1 MEDHIEFEDDHGFVV
16 QPYMFEPERHAQFQV
31 SSDDDTE
38 SDDDQ
43 ENVHELGQER
53 LGNVNW
59 YGYVIVQSL

>member
-1 MEDHIEFEDDHGFVV
+1 MEDHIEFEDDYGFVV
-16 QPYMFEPERHAQFQV
+16 KPYMFESERQAQFQV

-53 LGNVNW
+53 L
-59 YGYVIVQSL
+59 